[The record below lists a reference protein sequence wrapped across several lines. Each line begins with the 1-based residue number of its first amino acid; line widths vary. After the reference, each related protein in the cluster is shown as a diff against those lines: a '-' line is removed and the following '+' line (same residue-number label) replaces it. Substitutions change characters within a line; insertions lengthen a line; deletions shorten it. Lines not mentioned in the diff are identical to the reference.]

1 MGSRAPSEDQGKND
15 ENCDRRKGRNFFGKG
30 SNEENLAYAMRQGIN
45 TLERLDRMIMA
56 LEVRRD
62 RVYRESKRRGGSAA
76 PLRRAGE
83 QIEDGEFC
91 EVGQEDPVQKRAA

>member
-1 MGSRAPSEDQGKND
+1 
-15 ENCDRRKGRNFFGKG
+15 
-30 SNEENLAYAMRQGIN
+30 MRHSIN

-62 RVYRESKRRGGSAA
+62 RVYRESERRGGSAA
-76 PLRRAGE
+76 RLRRAAE

-91 EVGQEDPVQKRAA
+91 EIDQDDLGQKRAA